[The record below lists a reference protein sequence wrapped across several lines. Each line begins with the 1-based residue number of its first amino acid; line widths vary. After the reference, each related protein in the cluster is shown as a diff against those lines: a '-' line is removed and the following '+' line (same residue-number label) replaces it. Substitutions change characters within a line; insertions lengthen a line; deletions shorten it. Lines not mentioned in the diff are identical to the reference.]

1 MKQGAQQGQLKLT
14 HICFVILSSHVTVM
28 CLRFIKSTYSCAV
41 KQKDLLKNEKTITC
55 RYIGNILAFDKQSKG
70 KLLSLPSAETFIKN
84 NICMTLGWTKFLL
97 CLNGKVFDFKK
108 APLR

>member
-1 MKQGAQQGQLKLT
+1 MFKIYQKHLFLCGKT
-14 HICFVILSSHVTVM
+14 E
-28 CLRFIKSTYSCAV
+28 
-41 KQKDLLKNEKTITC
+41 KDLLKNEKTITC

-84 NICMTLGWTKFLL
+84 NMCMTLGWTKFLL